1 MGESFDFEKSIIDLE
16 KKIDELKKIA
26 TSKEISLSE
35 EIKKLEAKVE
45 EKRKEVYEKLTP
57 WQRTQ
62 IARHINRPRSL
73 DYINLIFEEFIELHG
88 DRCYKDDPAIVC
100 GLALFE
106 NIPVVVIGLQ
116 KGKDTKDNVY
126 RNFGMASPEGY
137 RKALR
142 VMQLAEKFNKPII
155 SFVDT
160 PGAFPGMGSEER
172 SVAEAIAKNLRD
184 MSGLKVPIIVIV
196 HGEGGSGGALGIA
209 VGDRVLMLENAVYSV
224 ISPEGCAAILWK
236 DSKKA
241 PEAAT
246 ALKLTAQDLLKFNV
260 IDEIIK
266 EPLGGAHRDH
276 EKTAKIIK
284 EAIRNHLNELLNL
297 DKDELLKRRYKKF
310 RDIGRF
316 LEIKSEELKES

>member
-260 IDEIIK
+260 IDEIVK

>member
-1 MGESFDFEKSIIDLE
+1 VGESFDFEKSIIDLE

-260 IDEIIK
+260 IDEIVK